1 MIKTTLTKICVVVAS
16 CCAAAAMSTIPASAT
31 AGAANGAAPGTGLIG
46 GCNMLND
53 PTMFSVAM
61 VHASAQGDNGMFTGV
76 AASGDPY
83 CQTSLGG

>member
-1 MIKTTLTKICVVVAS
+1 MTKTTLTKICLAVAS
-16 CCAAAAMSTIPASAT
+16 SCAAAALSAIPASAAT
-31 AGAANGAAPGTGLIG
+31 GSATGAPGTGLIG

-53 PTMFSVAM
+53 PSMFSVAM
-61 VHASAQGDNGMFTGV
+61 AHASAQGDNGMFIGV